1 MVVTGTSTGI
11 GRAIA
16 LSAARADWRVLATVR
31 DPSAGHSRIASGS
44 LMECGCVVAGLDL
57 RDGRSI
63 ATFAAGAEAW
73 CGGKLD
79 ALVNNAGT
87 ALAGPV
93 EELDMAAVREHFEV
107 NVFGHVDITQRLLP
121 ALRAAHGRVLIIS
134 SERARVPVPLYG
146 AYVASK
152 RALEG
157 FAAALEAEVEPLGV
171 RATTVS
177 TSAAARNGSMGVRAT
192 TVFTAGGAR
201 TSSTA
206 AQATTVS
213 MAGGARTSSTAAQAT
228 TVSMA
233 GGARTSSTAVPAR
246 IGSLPSG
253 APRSCSP
260 GREQT
265 RSMSPTVKPTI
276 AWCARPA
283 RSITS
288 RPIRAITLRPA
299 ARAKGRP

>member
-171 RATTVS
+171 GVCVLELASYESAIREMIRPRLEQVGPGS
-177 TSAAARNGSMGVRAT
+177 LYKAAARASLARLGSPPLGDPEEV
-192 TVFTAGGAR
+192 AR
-201 TSSTA
+201 TVLDLLDA
-206 AQATTVS
+206 NH
-213 MAGGARTSSTAAQAT
+213 
-228 TVSMA
+228 
-233 GGARTSSTAVPAR
+233 P
-246 IGSLPSG
+246 
-253 APRSCSP
+253 
-260 GREQT
+260 
-265 RSMSPTVKPTI
+265 
-276 AWCARPA
+276 PA
-283 RSITS
+283 RSI
-288 RPIRAITLRPA
+288 LEPA
-299 ARAKGRP
+299 E